1 MTAIVELREVSVRFP
16 AGPVMPARLA
26 GRTPRM
32 LTAVDR
38 VSMTVARGE
47 SLGIVGESGCGKS
60 TLARVITGLIAP
72 SSGTVL
78 LDGRASGARRPKASR
93 RRIQMVFQDP
103 GSSLNPARTVGQTLS
118 ELLRVHRIVPSQDTR
133 HRCEELLG
141 LVQLP
146 ASALSARPRT
156 LSGGQRQ
163 RVGIARALALEP
175 DVLIADE
182 AVASLDVS
190 VQAAILDLL
199 ADLRATLGLTLIFIS
214 HDLAVIRHISDRV
227 AVMYLG
233 RIVET
238 GPAAGLFTRPRHPY
252 TRALLAAVPQLGAA
266 RPGGGQPVALT
277 GEPTSPLDLPAGCRF
292 APRCPLTE
300 DICQTAEPPLE
311 GNDTHKAACHF
322 AEAVAA
328 APVPAG
334 IASDQDTGPSGSLAE
349 GRS

>member
-1 MTAIVELREVSVRFP
+1 MTLIELREISVRFP
-16 AGPVMPARLA
+16 AETALAARLA
-26 GRTPRM
+26 GRTPRV
-32 LTAVDR
+32 LTAVDA
-38 VSMTVARGE
+38 VSLAVARGE

-78 LDGRASGARRPKASR
+78 VDGRAVNGRRLKADR

-118 ELLRVHRIVPSQDTR
+118 EMLRVHRMVPAADVPR
-133 HRCEELLG
+133 RCEELLD
-141 LVQLP
+141 LVHLP
-146 ASALSARPRT
+146 RSALAARPRA

-163 RVGIARALALEP
+163 RVGIARALALQP

-190 VQAAILDLL
+190 VQASILNLL

-214 HDLAVIRHISDRV
+214 HDLAVIRHISERV

-233 RIVET
+233 RIVES
-238 GPAAGLFTRPRHPY
+238 GPAAALFTQPRHPY
-252 TRALLAAVPQLGAA
+252 TRALLAAVPQPGTARSGGA
-266 RPGGGQPVALT
+266 RPAVLA

-292 APRCPLTE
+292 APRCPLAE
-300 DICQTAEPPLE
+300 DICQATEPLLG

-322 AEAVAA
+322 ADAVSA
-328 APVPAG
+328 APVWAGTIPAQLR
-334 IASDQDTGPSGSLAE
+334 APEDPLAE
-349 GRS
+349 DRS